1 MLFIT
6 ELSQEAEKLK
16 EDAEEEERLQ
26 AWLMPLHQQDEPAEK
41 HQPVSYILAAP
52 SLPPSKS
59 ATRDSLVAHPN
70 LKHKGEGILG
80 NVGQS
85 RQVDILQ
92 SSHTPYSLFSCI
104 KGAAMFYVEKQNH
117 G

>member
-1 MLFIT
+1 MPFIT
-6 ELSQEAEKLK
+6 ELSQEAEKPK
-16 EDAEEEERLQ
+16 EDTEGEERLQ
-26 AWLMPLHQQDEPAEK
+26 AWLLPSHQQNEPAEK
-41 HQPVSYILAAP
+41 HQPVSYIPAAP

-85 RQVDILQ
+85 RQVDTLQ
-92 SSHTPYSLFSCI
+92 SSHTLYSLFS
-104 KGAAMFYVEKQNH
+104 
-117 G
+117 